1 MTRLDVIERFEPAEA
16 TAVPAEPECIVAC
29 VLARTEQRLAWLS
42 GPGAG
47 GAAAD
52 TPAAEAAWQRA
63 DATGRALAAAV
74 TAADTAMAG
83 TAGRLDALA
92 KTFVLDA
99 AERDILMTVLAARFE
114 PALAEPFQ
122 RLTGRPWV
130 TEALVQRLFGHGLRP
145 IWDAAGA
152 LAVWE
157 LVTEGEAP
165 AGEPSPLRADPV
177 VGFWV
182 CDEDR
187 VDAAFAAVS
196 APLPPPSE
204 PLADWPVEATADA
217 IAARWRDRKPVR
229 LVVRGG
235 PGSGRASFATAVAAR
250 LGRPARAIRDWPD
263 AVGWPRLWM
272 LAQRSALVTGNAPIW
287 RRPTP
292 PRPGPIPAAP
302 LNIVTTG
309 PDDVLP
315 EDTTAADL
323 EVVLP
328 PLRLDTRHALLARM
342 APSSA
347 AWPDTARTRIV
358 ARAGT
363 TLADFA
369 ALARQGTATAA
380 DAEARLNAAH
390 ADRLGDMAT
399 RMDTPFTWDDIILPP
414 GLTEAL
420 RDLAFEA
427 AQRASFWE
435 RSDVRRLFGRGRGLA
450 VLFAGPSGAGKTMA
464 AQVIAREMG
473 VDLFRIDLASITSK
487 YIGETSR
494 NLRDLFQRASGLDAV
509 LLFDEADAL
518 FAQRTEV
525 KDSRDRYANADT
537 GYLLQQLEA
546 FEGMAI
552 LSTNK
557 KANIDT
563 AFLRRLRYVF
573 DFPRPDPAERRRLW
587 HALAPIVLGVAPDA
601 EMVRMLDRFGDALEI
616 TGAQIKGALV
626 ASHFAARRRRADVPD
641 VHDLMTGVERELAKE
656 GRTLTPSD
664 RKRLTA
670 DA

>member
-1 MTRLDVIERFEPAEA
+1 MTRLEIIERLDPAEA
-16 TAVPAEPECIVAC
+16 TPAEPECIVAC
-29 VLARTEQRLAWLS
+29 VLARTEQRFAWLS
-42 GPGAG
+42 GRGAG
-47 GAAAD
+47 GPAAD
-52 TPAAEAAWQRA
+52 MPAAEATWLRSDPA
-63 DATGRALAAAV
+63 GRASVAAV
-74 TAADTAMAG
+74 TAADGEMAG
-83 TAGRLDALA
+83 TAGRFDTLA
-92 KTFVLDA
+92 KTFMLNA
-99 AERDILMTVLAARFE
+99 AERNILLTTLAARFE

-130 TEALVQRLFGHGLRP
+130 TEALVQRLFGHGLQP

-157 LVTEGEAP
+157 LVTEEEAP
-165 AGEPSPLRADPV
+165 AGEPAPLRADPV
-177 VGFWV
+177 IGFWV
-182 CDEDR
+182 GADDR
-187 VDAAFAAVS
+187 VDAAFAAAS
-196 APLPPPSE
+196 APFLPPSE
-204 PLADWPVEATADA
+204 PLTDWPVNTTADT
-217 IAARWRDRKPVR
+217 IAARWREKRPVR

-235 PGSGRASFATAVAAR
+235 PGSGRASFAAAVAAR
-250 LGRPARAIRDWPD
+250 LGHTARAMHDWPD
-263 AVGWPRLWM
+263 ATGWRRIWM
-272 LAQRSALVTGNAPIW
+272 LAQRSALVTGATPIW

-292 PRPGPIPAAP
+292 PRPLRIPAAP
-302 LNIVTTG
+302 LNAVTAG
-309 PDDVLP
+309 PDEVLP
-315 EDTTAADL
+315 EDGTAADL

-328 PLRLDTRHALLARM
+328 PLGQDVRRALLARM

-347 AWPDTARTRIV
+347 AWPEAERTRIV

-369 ALARQGTATAA
+369 ALSRQGDLTAA
-380 DAEARLNAAH
+380 NVEARLNAAH
-390 ADRLGDMAT
+390 TARLGDMAS
-399 RMDTPFTWDDIILPP
+399 RMETAFTWEDIILPP
-414 GLTEAL
+414 ALTEAL

-427 AQRASFWE
+427 AQHAAFWE
-435 RSDVRRLFGRGRGLA
+435 RPDVRRLFGRGRGLA

-494 NLRDLFQRASGLDAV
+494 NLRDLFRRAAGTDAV

-546 FEGMAI
+546 FEGIAI

-573 DFPRPDPAERRRLW
+573 DFPRPGPAERRRLW
-587 HALAPIVLGVAPDA
+587 HTLAPIVLGLTPDA
-601 EMVRMLDRFGDALEI
+601 AMAQMLDRFGDALEI
-616 TGAQIKGALV
+616 TGAQTKGALV
-626 ASHFAARRRRADVPD
+626 ASHFAARRHRADVPD

-664 RKRLTA
+664 RKRLTS